1 MRAWLCAIAVLGMS
15 ACSPAAGGAASPTAS
30 AGTTTAPTV
39 STAGTVTRPGSC
51 HAGDGGFLP
60 DGTCTP
66 GATDSRVSQADIAS
80 TICRSGYTATIRPP
94 VSVTEPI
101 KRERMAAYGVSAP
114 LSAYELDH
122 LIPLELGGASTT
134 ANLWPEPLT
143 GTRGAQRKDDLENA
157 LRSQV
162 CSGAVPLA
170 VAQLAIASNWES
182 AYQTFVGSPSLL
194 NAGRGADGPAVGLVT

>member
-1 MRAWLCAIAVLGMS
+1 MRAWLCAAAVLGLT
-15 ACSPAAGGAASPTAS
+15 ACSPVAGGVASPTTS
-30 AGTTTAPTV
+30 AGTTTVPTV
-39 STAGTVTRPGSC
+39 APVGTATHPGSC

-60 DGTCTP
+60 DTGCTP
-66 GATDSRVSQADIAS
+66 GATDPRVSPSTVTS
-80 TICRSGYTATIRPP
+80 TICRSGYTATVRPP
-94 VSVTEPI
+94 ESVSEPI

-143 GTRGAQRKDDLENA
+143 GTRGAPRKDDLENA

-194 NAGRGADGPAVGLVT
+194 NAGRSGDGPAVGLVT